1 MNHNLASRNLRDT
14 IGCELVIELI
24 NIQVRKMPTENKMG
38 SRQRFLGMNGRCSWM
53 AESQIIKPKSKGSL
67 GINSPKLEL
76 NSSMLMD
83 RGVRKAM
90 AINNFSV

>member
-1 MNHNLASRNLRDT
+1 
-14 IGCELVIELI
+14 
-24 NIQVRKMPTENKMG
+24 MPTENKMG

-67 GINSPKLEL
+67 GIKSPKLEL
-76 NSSMLMD
+76 NSSILIE